1 MRVRLRLRV
10 RVRVRARVRVRVR
23 VEVGVRV
30 DRRHATSPFG
40 PAAPTKRRCVALR
53 KRRPGTTAYGRT

>member
-1 MRVRLRLRV
+1 MDEEVPEV
-10 RVRVRARVRVRVR
+10 IVVRAHLVRVR